1 MEKYLFTVRHPQY
14 GEASVTAEDR
24 LHAVIEAAHSWGVMK
39 WSGIARACEVIKGEK
54 VKEKPSQA
62 LRASS
67 PRGGAKNGRGRTSST
82 EGGAKK
88 TKKKPS
94 GAARQLPPAEG
105 SQKRKGDHHGDQS
118 ELSGNRGGD

>member
-14 GEASVTAEDR
+14 GEARVTAEDR

-54 VKEKPSQA
+54 VQERPSQA

-67 PRGGAKNGRGRTSST
+67 PRGGAKKT
-82 EGGAKK
+82 E
-88 TKKKPS
+88 KKPS
-94 GAARQLPPAEG
+94 GAARQLPSRQG
-105 SQKRKGDHHGDQS
+105 SQKRKGDRHGDQS